1 MPNLLDSRR
10 RIKSVK
16 NTQQITK
23 AMKMVSAAKLKRAQ
37 DRVVT
42 ARPFAN
48 KMMEVLGGLADRI
61 DEDFHHPLLDARG
74 DQRYLMVLITA
85 DKGLCGAFN
94 TNLIKAAQAFI
105 VANPNKEVEILA
117 VGRKGRDFF
126 RRRGANLVGE
136 YIGLTGKGR
145 VEFSEALGVARDVVK
160 RFTEDK
166 TIDKAFVIYNEFKS
180 VMQQRV
186 VTEQLLPV
194 ARQSHDVPPE
204 TYPNSLTQSQF
215 VDAVNANSRNRLSQV
230 ERDQLVSDLTSGA
243 KTRAQVLKMLE
254 DPAAGGQPVT
264 RVDYIYEQP
273 PGEIF
278 SRLLPRLIE
287 TQIFRALLE
296 SIASEQGARMTAMDS
311 ASKNARELIDSLT
324 LNMNRVRQAAITN
337 EIIEVVSGAAAL

>member
-1 MPNLLDSRR
+1 MPNLLDIRR
-10 RIKSVK
+10 RLKSVK

-48 KMMEVLGGLADRI
+48 KMTEVLAGLADRT

-74 DQRYLMVLITA
+74 DERYLLVLITA

-105 VANPNKEVEILA
+105 NENPGKQIEIVA

-126 RRRGANLVGE
+126 RRRNATVANE
-136 YIGLTGKGR
+136 YVGLTGKGR
-145 VEFSEALGVARDVVK
+145 VEFSEALEVARDVIK
-160 RFTEDK
+160 RFTEDEEL
-166 TIDKAFVIYNEFKS
+166 DKAFIIYNEFRS
-180 VMQQRV
+180 VLSQRV

-194 ARQSHDVPPE
+194 SRETEPE
-204 TYPNSLTQSQF
+204 
-215 VDAVNANSRNRLSQV
+215 
-230 ERDQLVSDLTSGA
+230 E
-243 KTRAQVLKMLE
+243 
-254 DPAAGGQPVT
+254 AAGSAGGVT
-264 RVDYIYEQP
+264 LVDYIYEQP

-278 SRLLPRLIE
+278 SRLLPRLVE

-296 SIASEQGARMTAMDS
+296 SVASEHGARMTAMDS

-337 EIIEVVSGAAAL
+337 EIIEVVSGASAL

>member
-1 MPNLLDSRR
+1 MPNLLDIRR

-48 KMMEVLGGLADRI
+48 KMTEVLAGLADRT
-61 DEDFHHPLLDARG
+61 DENFHHPLLDARG
-74 DQRYLMVLITA
+74 DERYLLIVVTA

-105 VANPNKEVEILA
+105 VSNPGKQIEILA

-126 RRRGANLVGE
+126 RRRGATLAGE

-145 VEFSEALGVARDVVK
+145 VEFSEALEVARDVIK

-166 TIDKAFVIYNEFKS
+166 EIDKAFVVYNEFKS

-186 VTEQLLPV
+186 VIEQLLPV
-194 ARQSHDVPPE
+194 ARHAP
-204 TYPNSLTQSQF
+204 
-215 VDAVNANSRNRLSQV
+215 A
-230 ERDQLVSDLTSGA
+230 SGD
-243 KTRAQVLKMLE
+243 
-254 DPAAGGQPVT
+254 DPAPSEAVSL
-264 RVDYIYEQP
+264 VDYIYEQP

-278 SRLLPRLIE
+278 AKLLPQLIE

-324 LNMNRVRQAAITN
+324 LNMNRIRQAAITN

>member
-1 MPNLLDSRR
+1 MPNLLDIRR

-48 KMMEVLGGLADRI
+48 KMMEVLAGLADRT

-74 DQRYLMVLITA
+74 DERYLLVLVTA

-105 VANPNKEVEILA
+105 VANPHKQIEILA

-126 RRRGANLVGE
+126 RRRSAMLAGE

-145 VEFSEALGVARDVVK
+145 VEFSEALEVARDVIK
-160 RFTEDK
+160 RFTDDKAVDK
-166 TIDKAFVIYNEFKS
+166 TFIIYNEFKS
-180 VMQQRV
+180 VLQQRV

-194 ARQSHDVPPE
+194 ARTASA
-204 TYPNSLTQSQF
+204 
-215 VDAVNANSRNRLSQV
+215 DAQDS
-230 ERDQLVSDLTSGA
+230 
-243 KTRAQVLKMLE
+243 
-254 DPAAGGQPVT
+254 AASAQPVT
-264 RVDYIYEQP
+264 SVDYIYEQP
-273 PGEIF
+273 PQEIF
-278 SRLLPRLIE
+278 AKLLPRLVE

-337 EIIEVVSGAAAL
+337 EIIEVVSGAAAQ

>member
-1 MPNLLDSRR
+1 MPNLLDIRR

-48 KMMEVLGGLADRI
+48 KMTEVLAGLADRT
-61 DEDFHHPLLDARG
+61 DEDFRHPLLDARG
-74 DQRYLMVLITA
+74 DQRYLLVLITA

-94 TNLIKAAQAFI
+94 TNLIKAAQSFVRDNAGKQI
-105 VANPNKEVEILA
+105 EILA

-126 RRRGANLVGE
+126 RRRGADLAGE
-136 YIGLTGKGR
+136 YIGITGKGR
-145 VEFSEALGVARDVVK
+145 VEFSEALEIARDVIK
-160 RFTEDK
+160 RYIENQE
-166 TIDKAFVIYNEFKS
+166 IDKAFLIYNEFKS
-180 VMQQRV
+180 VLQQRV

-194 ARQSHDVPPE
+194 
-204 TYPNSLTQSQF
+204 
-215 VDAVNANSRNRLSQV
+215 SRNADDSEPLPA
-230 ERDQLVSDLTSGA
+230 DKALT
-243 KTRAQVLKMLE
+243 L
-254 DPAAGGQPVT
+254 
-264 RVDYIYEQP
+264 VDYIYEQP
-273 PGEIF
+273 PAEIF
-278 SRLLPRLIE
+278 ARLLPRLIE

-296 SIASEQGARMTAMDS
+296 SIASEQGARMTAMVS

-337 EIIEVVSGAAAL
+337 EIIEVVSGAAAQ

>member
-1 MPNLLDSRR
+1 MPNLLDIRR
-10 RIKSVK
+10 RLKSVK

-48 KMMEVLGGLADRI
+48 KMTEVLAGLADRT

-74 DQRYLMVLITA
+74 DEHYLLVLITA

-105 VANPNKEVEILA
+105 NENPGKQIEIVA

-126 RRRGANLVGE
+126 RRRNATVANE
-136 YIGLTGKGR
+136 YVGLTGKGR
-145 VEFSEALGVARDVVK
+145 VEFSEALEVARDVIK
-160 RFTEDK
+160 RFTEDEEL
-166 TIDKAFVIYNEFKS
+166 DKAFIIYNEFRS
-180 VMQQRV
+180 VLSQRV

-194 ARQSHDVPPE
+194 SRETEPE
-204 TYPNSLTQSQF
+204 Q
-215 VDAVNANSRNRLSQV
+215 
-230 ERDQLVSDLTSGA
+230 
-243 KTRAQVLKMLE
+243 
-254 DPAAGGQPVT
+254 AAGSAGGVT
-264 RVDYIYEQP
+264 LVDYIYEQP

-278 SRLLPRLIE
+278 SRLLPRLVE

-296 SIASEQGARMTAMDS
+296 SVASEHGARMTAMDS

-337 EIIEVVSGAAAL
+337 EIIEVVSGASAL

>member
-1 MPNLLDSRR
+1 MPNLLDIRR

-48 KMMEVLGGLADRI
+48 KMTEVLAGLADRT
-61 DEDFHHPLLDARG
+61 DENFHHPLLDPRG
-74 DQRYLMVLITA
+74 DERYLVVLVTA

-94 TNLIKAAQAFI
+94 TNLTKAAQAFI
-105 VANPNKEVEILA
+105 ASNPGKQIEILA

-126 RRRGANLVGE
+126 RRRGAALAGE
-136 YIGLTGKGR
+136 YIGVTGKGR
-145 VEFSEALGVARDVVK
+145 VDFSEALEIARDVIK
-160 RFTEDK
+160 RFTEDEG
-166 TIDKAFVIYNEFKS
+166 IDKVFLIYNEFKS

-186 VTEQLLPV
+186 AIEPLLPV
-194 ARQSHDVPPE
+194 ARKAPSAEEVTSSE
-204 TYPNSLTQSQF
+204 AVSL
-215 VDAVNANSRNRLSQV
+215 
-230 ERDQLVSDLTSGA
+230 
-243 KTRAQVLKMLE
+243 
-254 DPAAGGQPVT
+254 
-264 RVDYIYEQP
+264 VDYIYEQP
-273 PGEIF
+273 PAEIF
-278 SRLLPRLIE
+278 AKLLPQLIE

-324 LNMNRVRQAAITN
+324 LNMNRIRQAAITN

>member
-1 MPNLLDSRR
+1 MPNLLDIRR

-48 KMMEVLGGLADRI
+48 KMSEVLAGLAERT
-61 DEDFHHPLLDARG
+61 DENFHHPLLDPRG
-74 DQRYLMVLITA
+74 DERYLVVLITA

-94 TNLIKAAQAFI
+94 TNLTKAAQSFI
-105 VANPNKEVEILA
+105 NSNPGKQIDILA

-126 RRRGANLVGE
+126 RRRGATLAGE

-145 VEFSEALGVARDVVK
+145 VDFSEALEVARDIVK
-160 RFTEDK
+160 RFTEDEE
-166 TIDKAFVIYNEFKS
+166 IDKVFLIYNEFKS

-186 VTEQLLPV
+186 AIEQILPV
-194 ARQSHDVPPE
+194 ARKSPSAEE
-204 TYPNSLTQSQF
+204 TASSEAVSL
-215 VDAVNANSRNRLSQV
+215 
-230 ERDQLVSDLTSGA
+230 
-243 KTRAQVLKMLE
+243 
-254 DPAAGGQPVT
+254 
-264 RVDYIYEQP
+264 VDYIYEQP
-273 PGEIF
+273 PAQIF
-278 SRLLPRLIE
+278 AKLLPQMIE
-287 TQIFRALLE
+287 TQVFRALLE

-324 LNMNRVRQAAITN
+324 LNMNRIRQAAITN

>member
-1 MPNLLDSRR
+1 MPNLLDIRR

-48 KMMEVLGGLADRI
+48 KMTEVLAGLAGRT

-74 DQRYLMVLITA
+74 DERYLLVPVTA

-94 TNLIKAAQAFI
+94 TNLIKAAQTFI
-105 VANPNKEVEILA
+105 ASNPGKQIEILA

-126 RRRGANLVGE
+126 RRRSATLAGE
-136 YIGLTGKGR
+136 YVGLTGKGR
-145 VEFSEALGVARDVVK
+145 VEFSEALEVARDVIK

-166 TIDKAFVIYNEFKS
+166 EIDKVFIVYNEFKS

-186 VTEQLLPV
+186 VIEQLLPV
-194 ARQSHDVPPE
+194 ARHNPSSDDDSAQTEAV
-204 TYPNSLTQSQF
+204 SL
-215 VDAVNANSRNRLSQV
+215 
-230 ERDQLVSDLTSGA
+230 
-243 KTRAQVLKMLE
+243 
-254 DPAAGGQPVT
+254 
-264 RVDYIYEQP
+264 VDYIYEQP

-278 SRLLPRLIE
+278 AKLLPRLIE

-324 LNMNRVRQAAITN
+324 LNMNRIRQAAITN